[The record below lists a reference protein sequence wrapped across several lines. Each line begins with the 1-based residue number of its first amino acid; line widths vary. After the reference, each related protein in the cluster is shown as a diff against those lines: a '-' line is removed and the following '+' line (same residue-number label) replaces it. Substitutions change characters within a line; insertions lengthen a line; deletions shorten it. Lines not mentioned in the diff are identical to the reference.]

1 MNRFHPQ
8 YNFFQ
13 KYAAF
18 PFNINFVTSFFCSY
32 LLHEGKVSVSRYSRQ
47 FLVAALYESY
57 AAEENNQ
64 VRMYIIIKC
73 QGC

>member
-1 MNRFHPQ
+1 M
-8 YNFFQ
+8 YN
-13 KYAAF
+13 
-18 PFNINFVTSFFCSY
+18 NILYCLISNLSHLISFFCSY

-64 VRMYIIIKC
+64 VCMYIIIKC

>member
-1 MNRFHPQ
+1 M
-8 YNFFQ
+8 
-13 KYAAF
+13 
-18 PFNINFVTSFFCSY
+18 CSY